1 MRLNLSFEQVHRLD
15 SSSSALEN
23 QLTSMKTEY
32 EKASKELVER
42 ENELT
47 ALKEKL
53 AMQQDR
59 EGDAGELS
67 STESARSEIER
78 KETELRRLRSSLE
91 DIRNVHC
98 TNEDRIK
105 TLQNKIEG
113 VTQFLSRRED
123 TIPEEEHIDHRDGMK
138 SRKEHLLVVREI
150 ELKTSQAQF
159 CDAKDLKNRGKPA
172 AHNAVDSEI
181 SEKLKSKEEE
191 NKYLQ
196 SVVKELKLELMSVQ
210 QSMKHEEESS
220 SELNSIMG
228 RQILKPLPRVAHGP
242 NFENQKLRRR
252 NIEYQQI
259 RRTYRGDLDQ
269 LTSDDTSVNSFPSPK
284 HFGYPGGIPHDQFG
298 HDCEICAMESVSGAS
313 TYICSDDECDCNF
326 ASCEYSDT
334 SFASD
339 DEFERGRMVSPGFK
353 GVYSKEARNVSLQEA
368 TFAIKNQHRRNIRQ
382 APDSPSL
389 FHNPPASPRH
399 HSQRHSFEYEKPVAK
414 YAVTNLPQSNSA
426 RTSSR
431 PSSATSNYFQERR
444 LAGERRSLERRPRSD
459 GSSFYPKEHLSP
471 QHESA
476 SLKSSPSQHSS
487 DECSS
492 LSSGSGP
499 CSGSGADCPHNCKK
513 RHRLRGKLV

>member
-1 MRLNLSFEQVHRLD
+1 
-15 SSSSALEN
+15 
-23 QLTSMKTEY
+23 MKSEY
-32 EKASKELVER
+32 ERASKELVDR

-47 ALKEKL
+47 KLKEKL
-53 AMQQDR
+53 AGQQDR

-67 STESARSEIER
+67 STESARSEIVR
-78 KETELRRLRSSLE
+78 KELELKRLRSSLE

-113 VTQFLSRRED
+113 VTQYLSRREN
-123 TIPEEEHIDHRDGMK
+123 TIPEEEHGEAGKEAPK
-138 SRKEHLLVVREI
+138 SRNEHLLVVREI

-172 AHNAVDSEI
+172 GQNGNDNEMSAR
-181 SEKLKSKEEE
+181 LKSKEQE

-196 SVVKELKLELMSVQ
+196 SVVKELKTELMSVQ
-210 QSMKHEEESS
+210 QGMRREEESR
-220 SELNSIMG
+220 SELNSMMG
-228 RQILKPLPRVAHGP
+228 RQLLKPWPQPLHGP
-242 NFENQKLRRR
+242 NFEKQKMRRR

-259 RRTYRGDLDQ
+259 RQTYRGGEFDQ
-269 LTSDDTSVNSFPSPK
+269 MTSDDTSFSSYNSPK
-284 HFGYPGGIPHDQFG
+284 HFTYLGAAHQDQFG

-353 GVYSKEARNVSLQEA
+353 GVFSKEARNVSLQEA
-368 TFAIKNQHRRNIRQ
+368 TFVIKSQHRRNRRQ
-382 APDSPSL
+382 PPDSPSL
-389 FHNPPASPRH
+389 FHNPAASPRH
-399 HSQRHSFEYEKPVAK
+399 HTKGLQSIDYDKPVAK
-414 YAVTNLPQSNSA
+414 YTVTNVSRSNSA
-426 RTSSR
+426 KTSSR
-431 PSSATSNYFQERR
+431 PNSASSNYLQERR
-444 LAGERRSLERRPRSD
+444 LAVERRSVERRPRSD

-471 QHESA
+471 QHEST

-499 CSGSGADCPHNCKK
+499 CSGSGADCQHDCKK